1 MAKFNV
7 EIVTKSEKEDDCLR
21 SITSKDIADAL
32 MDQHKISID
41 KRKIVLESPIK
52 QMRRVQTGCKDIPGG
67 YSKD

>member
-1 MAKFNV
+1 MFG
-7 EIVTKSEKEDDCLR
+7 

-52 QMRRVQTGCKDIPGG
+52 QMGEYKLDVKIYPEVTAKIKVTVSGQ
-67 YSKD
+67 